1 MGGTPRIRAIKVRR
15 SYWTPQH
22 LVLALSLIRS
32 GESSQSRRIR
42 GTKRRLPQERD
53 NVFSLTTRSSY
64 IHEKEIPERNFAD
77 PPPISTGKPT
87 PTPSSPITSEP
98 SLPPTQ
104 NSRPITVSF
113 DCALLLNG
121 TATGVLTE
129 KSVVIDY
136 TYTLVTDPE
145 LLQANESE
153 EIVLTAV
160 EEQVNT
166 EVMSSL
172 TECEV
177 AETGR
182 LLQSQKY
189 MNQDQRRRTQIV
201 DLKSAPN
208 TIVGTYFFVASA
220 IAMSNSVI

>member
-1 MGGTPRIRAIKVRR
+1 MGGTTQIRATKARR
-15 SYWTPQH
+15 SYWTPHH
-22 LVLALSLIRS
+22 LVLTLSLIRS
-32 GESSQSRRIR
+32 GESSQSRKIR

-64 IHEKEIPERNFAD
+64 VHAKETPERNFAD

-87 PTPSSPITSEP
+87 PTPSSPIILEP
-98 SLPPTQ
+98 SLSPTQ
-104 NSRPITVSF
+104 NARPTVSF
-113 DCALLLNG
+113 DCAVLFNG

-166 EVMSSL
+166 EVVSSL

-189 MNQDQRRRTQIV
+189 MNQDQRRRRTQIV
-201 DLKSAPN
+201 DLKSVPN
-208 TIVGTYFFVASA
+208 TIVGTYFFVAS
-220 IAMSNSVI
+220 NSKDQ